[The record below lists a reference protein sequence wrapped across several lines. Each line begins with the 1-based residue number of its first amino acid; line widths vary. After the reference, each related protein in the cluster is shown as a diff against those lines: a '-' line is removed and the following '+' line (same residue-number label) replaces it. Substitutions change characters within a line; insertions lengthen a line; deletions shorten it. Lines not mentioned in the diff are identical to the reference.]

1 MGILLSELASLPE
14 ATDAGSVVS
23 KDISDYGFLV
33 VFAGSMIVIV
43 VLFFIWLFSMNKKK
57 SDKEM
62 DILAKERSASIEQ
75 GQQMFKLVTEV
86 QTQQIT
92 QLQQMTESLKEL
104 RNSATNTD
112 REMANISSNF
122 EQVRT
127 SILDCDANHRHIRQ
141 ALDDVLECVR
151 TSRELNNTI
160 LDKVNTIE
168 EGLASIANSQEK
180 KPLQK
185 PNPKT
190 TQPKKK
196 KEN

>member
-1 MGILLSELASLPE
+1 MNMLLTGVTE
-14 ATDAGSVVS
+14 ATDASTVVS
-23 KDISDYGFLV
+23 KNISDYGFLV

-104 RNSATNTD
+104 RASATNTD
-112 REMANISSNF
+112 REMANISNNF
-122 EQVRT
+122 EQVRS

-141 ALDDVLECVR
+141 ALDDVLECVK

-160 LDKVNTIE
+160 LSKVNLIE
-168 EGLASIANSQEK
+168 QGLTNVVSED
-180 KPLQK
+180 
-185 PNPKT
+185 KT
-190 TQPKKK
+190 RKTSKKK
-196 KEN
+196 DVKDE